1 MIDRQPR
8 NRGSATSARSSVP
21 RSAPSHADTV
31 SSSSQD
37 RSAGGRIFAGAPRRR
52 AHRPTETARMAMNWQ
67 QELLEQT
74 IAAAQ
79 PEQRAKKVSVPITRI
94 TTNPTA
100 DRVERALFSSSK
112 SPVYAPR
119 ASRQRATCRRRWSR
133 GFGCPSQIRSIAD
146 ADRSRRPFTEQ
157 EGEGGVD
164 PKGGD
169 SQRWPQ
175 RGALQNFRLPAQ
187 DAAR

>member
-1 MIDRQPR
+1 
-8 NRGSATSARSSVP
+8 
-21 RSAPSHADTV
+21 
-31 SSSSQD
+31 
-37 RSAGGRIFAGAPRRR
+37 
-52 AHRPTETARMAMNWQ
+52 MAMNWQ

-119 ASRQRATCRRRWSR
+119 ASR
-133 GFGCPSQIRSIAD
+133 
-146 ADRSRRPFTEQ
+146 
-157 EGEGGVD
+157 
-164 PKGGD
+164 
-169 SQRWPQ
+169 
-175 RGALQNFRLPAQ
+175 
-187 DAAR
+187 